1 MAKPAAKHPYKSM
14 LSASFLGVFSL
25 SLTLLMLVYFI
36 ALTTRTRSEQRELVL
51 SDTSSRFEIINTELL
66 TAFHSFSNVQRSSP
80 LQALAE
86 SSTMKATYYNVIN
99 AQQQLA
105 ESTLAASRLNYYSIA
120 AVYLEHGRDLV
131 VTPTE
136 TLNLATFAEQIG
148 TTAEEL
154 QATYDQLKERS
165 YGYNQ
170 LYSGGQDTSGKI
182 NYLTLQNYSSGSLL
196 FVLTIDQENFA
207 EIFDSLK
214 CSDWMI
220 CSQDT
225 LLASK
230 TEDPEHYAA
239 MMDRIAEQSPTLSGS
254 LAQLNFSLNG
264 ENVVGAAFSE
274 IGWQFYATY
283 PSGMMNF
290 PQMFTLFLFP
300 LVLLALG
307 SVLLAKLMY
316 NRLYAP
322 VEELVTWFGGSTVD
336 GSNEFDYIREQTS
349 QISEKAK
356 ELDLYL
362 QHSQLM
368 LAEQVYKNALLDDNF
383 NYEEEPQEL
392 EKQSFVVV
400 QVEIAEEL
408 PEADAFTM
416 AKNLLRDTVRTRSDQ
431 HFVGISDTS
440 FALVLN
446 CEDTVEARQKVQE
459 LLNEL
464 GISARMQLRV
474 ALSSPAQGL
483 KNLHMLMEQCNHLL
497 EYRHKLPDQMFL
509 TAEDVAQIYYN
520 GYYYPMK
527 VEVSLVQ
534 MTVSGTEGALA
545 LLEQILYENLVEK
558 ILSPESKK
566 NFIFALVS
574 TLNRIYQ
581 ELQLEESDQYPAISS
596 LLACEDTDLL
606 LQKIRTTFARIVWNT
621 SKRNDSLTQDVGERM
636 TAYIRAN
643 YAQDISLDD
652 MAENLNLSPKYCS
665 ALFKKQTGQTFKKA
679 LNEYRIERAK
689 ELLRQDPDKKISDLA
704 MEVGFVSANTF
715 IQVFKQY
722 TGTTPRQYAVS
733 QQP

>member
-1 MAKPAAKHPYKSM
+1 MEKQPTKHPYKYT
-14 LSASFLGVFSL
+14 LSAVFLGIFSIA
-25 SLTLLMLVYFI
+25 LTLLMLLYFVV
-36 ALTTRTRSEQRELVL
+36 LTTRTRSEHRELVL
-51 SDTSSRFEIINTELL
+51 SDTSSRFEILNTELL
-66 TAFHSFSNVQRSSP
+66 TAFHAFSNVQRSSA
-80 LQALAE
+80 LQILAE
-86 SSTMKATYYNVIN
+86 SASMRDVYYNAIA

-136 TLNLATFAEQIG
+136 TLSLDFFAQQIG
-148 TTAEEL
+148 TTADAL
-154 QATYDQLKERS
+154 RASYDQLKERS

-170 LYSGGQDTSGKI
+170 LYSCGQDTAGKI
-182 NYLTLQNYSSGSLL
+182 NYLTLQNYSDGSLL
-196 FVLTIDQENFA
+196 FVLTIDQENFS
-207 EIFDSLK
+207 EILDALK

-220 CSQDT
+220 FSQDT
-225 LLASK
+225 LLAAKGS
-230 TEDPEHYAA
+230 DPEHYSA
-239 MMDRIAEQSPTLSGS
+239 MMKRIHTHEPVLSNS
-254 LAQLNFSLNG
+254 LVSLDFSLDG
-264 ENVVGAAFSE
+264 QNVLGAAFSE

-283 PSGMMNF
+283 PTGTMGLTRIV
-290 PQMFTLFLFP
+290 TLFLLP
-300 LVLLALG
+300 LLFLAAG
-307 SVLLAKLMY
+307 SVLLAKLLY
-316 NRLYAP
+316 TRLYAP
-322 VEELVTWFGGSTVD
+322 VEELVTWFGGDTVE

-368 LAEQVYKNALLDDNF
+368 LTEQVYKNALLDANF
-383 NYEEEPQEL
+383 NYDEEPQEL

-400 QVEIAEEL
+400 QAEMAEEL
-408 PEADAFTM
+408 AAADAFAM
-416 AKNLLRDTVRTRSDQ
+416 AKNLLRDTVRTRADQ
-431 HFVGISDTS
+431 HFVGIGDSG

-446 CEDTVEARQKVQE
+446 CDDTEEARQKVQG
-459 LLNEL
+459 LLTEL

-474 ALSSPAQGL
+474 ALSSPALGL

-497 EYRHKLPDQMFL
+497 EYRYKLPDQMFL

-558 ILSPESKK
+558 LLSPESKS

-581 ELQLEESDQYPAISS
+581 ELQLEESDQYPAISE
-596 LLACEDTDLL
+596 LLSCKDTDLL

-652 MAENLNLSPKYCS
+652 MAEKLNLSPKYCS

-689 ELLRQDPDKKISDLA
+689 ELLQQEPDKKINDLA

-722 TGTTPRQYAVS
+722 MGTTPRQYSVS
-733 QQP
+733 QRS